1 MGLGLSLRIK
11 PADTLFERAP
21 ICWHSG
27 RGTRRLSFFSYFSF
41 TGERGCFFFFFFLLD
56 NSLSEVTRTAEQ
68 LYVSFVRLVIGQILV
83 LGGLEKG
90 MWH

>member
-21 ICWHSG
+21 ICRHSG
-27 RGTRRLSFFSYFSF
+27 ELGVCLFFLFLFSSF
-41 TGERGCFFFFFFLLD
+41 TGERGCFFSFLLLD
-56 NSLSEVTRTAEQ
+56 DSLSGVTQIAGQ

-83 LGGLEKG
+83 LGGA
-90 MWH
+90 